1 MRSFKTAPNM
11 TETAGLVPEDVLSG
25 ERPDAYFLR
34 LTSTYT
40 QLSEENM
47 RMRMFEKYPAER

>member
-1 MRSFKTAPNM
+1 M